1 MKKIVKGNDFTLR
14 IAVMKMTEGER
25 VAFPIPA
32 CTDVLVRVFNGV
44 KHITLSY
51 EVDTANDNVLL
62 ARVEGDRI
70 PVGNY
75 AIEIKGKLFGN
86 DWAINTYPQFAIVSS
101 SPDAD
106 TDFGEVADVG
116 NFVDMG
122 AVIAILPPSVEL
134 SNLIS
139 DAHNIVDESKKASNI
154 AAQAAK
160 DAKNAL
166 AAAEHV
172 NAELDENQVL
182 TVTNREGKSK
192 SIPLGDEFES
202 VEVRVSSAVENLSV
216 SSITINV
223 YYNHGATPESMTT
236 DENGLLKFRVRKGVY
251 YEVSFPELA
260 RAMSISPI
268 GYTAVL
274 ATRIIEVTYQPYDER
289 TESVT
294 VIVERHKGDVTDGWK
309 GFKVLVTIGKEEEK
323 AIETDEEGKARVSV
337 PWGVTYRVRVE
348 KTDGYYVRF
357 DDYERTLTASI
368 NERYVYF
375 NLYEYQTGMFIVTN
389 EGEKITIAEYKERGL
404 TQDDVV
410 GVSLVTGELTQGD
423 GVFTVSLKAFYERS
437 FTTRMWC
444 NINTQFNSI
453 PSNGNNTSDPLYY
466 NGKELSERVMAEAL
480 ERSLDVPAFD
490 LAKKSAIV
498 IDDKILNGYI
508 PAIGQI
514 RLLNTNISLLYDI
527 FRAVYGESEETEG
540 NITAFSTFWTKQAK
554 WSSSQDGAASAWMF
568 TSGPSNFNN
577 KSSGNYVLPF
587 FAF

>member
-1 MKKIVKGNDFTLR
+1 MKKITKGNDFTLR
-14 IAVMKMTEGER
+14 IAIMKMTEGKG

-32 CTDVLVRVFNGV
+32 CTDVQVRVFNGV

-51 EVDTANDNVLL
+51 EVDTANDNALL
-62 ARVEGDRI
+62 ARVEGNRI

-75 AIEIKGKLFGN
+75 AVEIKGKLFGN
-86 DWAINTYPQFAIVSS
+86 DWAISTYPQFAIVSS

-106 TDFGEVADVG
+106 TEFGEPIDGG

-122 AVIAILPPSVEL
+122 TVIAILPPSVEL

-139 DAHNIVDESKKASNI
+139 DAHGIVEESKKASDI
-154 AAQAAK
+154 AARAAK
-160 DAKNAL
+160 DAKSAL

-172 NAELDENQVL
+172 NAELDDDHVL

-216 SSITINV
+216 SGITISV
-223 YYNHGATPESMTT
+223 YYNHGSTPENMTT

-260 RAMSISPI
+260 RATNISPI

-274 ATRIIEVTYQPYDER
+274 SSRIIEATYQPYDER

-294 VIVERHKGDVTDGWK
+294 IIVERHKGDALDGWK

-323 AIETDEEGKARVSV
+323 AIETDEDGKAKIAV
-337 PWGVTYRVRVE
+337 PWGLTYRVRVE

-375 NLYEYQTGMFIVTN
+375 NLYEYQTGMFIVTG

-404 TQDDVV
+404 TQGDVV
-410 GVSLVTGELTQGD
+410 GVSLVTGELAQGD

-453 PSNGNNTSDPLYY
+453 PSNGNNVSDPLYY

-498 IDDKILNGYI
+498 IDDKILNGYV

-527 FRAVYGESEETEG
+527 FRAVYGESEETEE

-554 WSSSQDGAASAWMF
+554 WSSSQGGATFAWML
-568 TSGPSNFNN
+568 TSGPYNN
-577 KSSGNYVLPF
+577 SKSYGDYVLPF

>member
-1 MKKIVKGNDFTLR
+1 MKKIVRGNDFTLK
-14 IAVMKMTEGER
+14 IPVMKSTSEGK
-25 VAFPIPA
+25 VPYPLPA
-32 CTDVLVRVFNGV
+32 CTGLQVRMCNGLMREALPISIDSEQDHV
-44 KHITLSY
+44 I
-51 EVDTANDNVLL
+51 L
-62 ARVEGDRI
+62 AQVRGSLPLGR
-70 PVGNY
+70 Y
-75 AIEIKGKLFGN
+75 AIEVSGESFGKS
-86 DWAINTYPQFAIVSS
+86 WHSEEYPQIELVRYNA
-101 SPDAD
+101 DAD
-106 TDFGEVADVG
+106 LEFDATDEGDDSVEMDT
-116 NFVDMG
+116 
-122 AVIAILPPSVEL
+122 AVVILPPSVEL
-134 SNLIS
+134 SGLIEEAKGLVS
-139 DAHNIVDESKKASNI
+139 QSQEASKVADA
-154 AAQAAK
+154 AAK
-160 DAKNAL
+160 DAKDAL
-166 AAAEHV
+166 SAAEHV
-172 NAELDENQVL
+172 NVELDEKLVL
-182 TVTNREGKSK
+182 TVTNREGTSK

-216 SSITINV
+216 SGITVNV
-223 YYNHGATPESMTT
+223 YYNHGTTPESMTT
-236 DENGLLKFRVRKGVY
+236 DENGLLKFQVRKGVY

-260 RAMSISPI
+260 KAMSISPI

-274 ATRIIEVTYQPYDER
+274 ATRIIEATYQPYDER

-294 VIVERHKGDVTDGWK
+294 VIVERHKGDATDGWK

-323 AIETDEEGKARVSV
+323 TIETDEEGKAKISV

-389 EGEKITIAEYKERGL
+389 EGEKITVAEYKERGL

-540 NITAFSTFWTKQAK
+540 NITAFNTFWTKQYK
-554 WSSSQDGAASAWMF
+554 WSSSQYGATFAWLL
-568 TSGPSNFNN
+568 TSGPNYNH
-577 KSSGNYVLPF
+577 KLVGNYVLPF

>member
-1 MKKIVKGNDFTLR
+1 MKKITKGNDFMLR
-14 IAVMKMTEGER
+14 ISVMKKSEGEL
-25 VAFPIPA
+25 VAYPLPA
-32 CTDVLVRVFNGV
+32 CTDVQVRVCNGY
-44 KHITLSY
+44 KYITLSH
-51 EVDTANDNVLL
+51 EVDVTNNNVLL
-62 ARVEGDRI
+62 ARVEGDQI
-70 PVGNY
+70 PLGNY
-75 AIEIKGKLFGN
+75 AVELRGKLFGN
-86 DWAINTYPQFAIVSS
+86 DWSISTYPQFAIVKNSA
-101 SPDAD
+101 DAD
-106 TDFGEVADVG
+106 TEFGEEGEVG
-116 NFVDMG
+116 NIVDMG

-134 SNLIS
+134 SGLIA
-139 DAHNIVDESKKASNI
+139 DARNIVSESKKASDT
-154 AAQAAK
+154 ATQAAK
-160 DAKNAL
+160 DAKSAL

-172 NAELDENQVL
+172 NAELDDEHVL
-182 TVTNREGKSK
+182 TITNRDGESK
-192 SIPLGDEFES
+192 SISLGDEFES
-202 VEVRVSSAVENLSV
+202 VEVRVSSAVEGV
-216 SSITINV
+216 STSGIAIDV
-223 YYNHGATPESMTT
+223 YYNHGTTPETMTT
-236 DENGLLKFRVRKGVY
+236 DENGAVKFLVRKGVY

-260 RAMSISPI
+260 GATSISPV

-274 ATRIIEVTYQPYDER
+274 ASRVIEASYQPYDER
-289 TESVT
+289 SESVT
-294 VIVERHKGDVTDGWK
+294 ISVERHKGDTTEGWK

-323 AIETDEEGKARVSV
+323 VIETDEDGKAKVAV
-337 PWGVTYRVRVE
+337 PWGVTYRIRVE

-375 NLYEYQTGMFIVTN
+375 NLYEYQTGMFLVTN

-410 GVSLVTGELTQGD
+410 GVSLVTGELAQGD

-444 NINTQFNSI
+444 NINTLFNSI
-453 PSNGNNTSDPLYY
+453 PSNGNSTSDPLYY

-498 IDDKILNGYI
+498 IDDKILSGYV

-527 FRAVYGESEETEG
+527 FRAVYGEGEETEK
-540 NITAFSTFWTKQAK
+540 NITAFSTFWTKQPK
-554 WSSSQDGAASAWMF
+554 WSSSQYGATNAWGF
-568 TSGPSNFNN
+568 SSGPFNGN
-577 KSSGNYVLPF
+577 KSLGCYGLPF

>member
-14 IAVMKMTEGER
+14 IAIMKMTEGER

-32 CTDVLVRVFNGV
+32 CTDVQVRMFNGV
-44 KHITLSY
+44 KRITLSY
-51 EVDTANDNVLL
+51 EVDTANDNVLF

-75 AIEIKGKLFGN
+75 AIEIKGKLFDA
-86 DWAINTYPQFAIVSS
+86 DWAISTYPQFAIVSS

-106 TDFGEVADVG
+106 TDFGEVTDG
-116 NFVDMG
+116 SNFVDMG
-122 AVIAILPPSVEL
+122 TVIAILPPSVEL

-139 DAHNIVDESKKASNI
+139 DAHSVVDESKKASNI

-160 DAKNAL
+160 DAKSAL

-172 NAELDENQVL
+172 NAELDDDHVL

-216 SSITINV
+216 SGITINV
-223 YYNHGATPESMTT
+223 YYNHGSTPESMST

-260 RAMSISPI
+260 RAMSISSI

-274 ATRIIEVTYQPYDER
+274 STRVIEATYQPYDER
-289 TESVT
+289 TESV
-294 VIVERHKGDVTDGWK
+294 IIIIERHKGDATDGWK
-309 GFKVLVTIGKEEEK
+309 GFNILVTIGKEEEK
-323 AIETDEEGKARVSV
+323 TIETDEDGKAKIAV

-404 TQDDVV
+404 TQGDVV
-410 GVSLVTGELTQGD
+410 GVSLVTGELAQGD

-453 PSNGNNTSDPLYY
+453 PSNGNNVSDPLYY

-527 FRAVYGESEETEG
+527 FRAVYGESEETEEK
-540 NITAFSTFWTKQAK
+540 ITAFSTFWTKQTK
-554 WSSSQDGAASAWMF
+554 WSSSQFGAASAWMF
-568 TSGPSNFNN
+568 ASGPYNN
-577 KSSGNYVLPF
+577 VKSYGNYVLPF

>member
-1 MKKIVKGNDFTLR
+1 MKKITKGNDFTLR
-14 IAVMKMTEGER
+14 IAIMKMTEGKG

-32 CTDVLVRVFNGV
+32 CTDVQVRVFNGV

-51 EVDTANDNVLL
+51 EVDTANDNALL
-62 ARVEGDRI
+62 ARVEGNRI

-75 AIEIKGKLFGN
+75 AVEIKGKLFGN
-86 DWAINTYPQFAIVSS
+86 DWAISTYPQFAIVSS

-106 TDFGEVADVG
+106 TEFGEPIDGG

-122 AVIAILPPSVEL
+122 TVIAILPPSVEL

-139 DAHNIVDESKKASNI
+139 DAHGIVEESKKASDI
-154 AAQAAK
+154 AARAAK
-160 DAKNAL
+160 DAKSAL

-172 NAELDENQVL
+172 NAELDDDHVL

-216 SSITINV
+216 SGITISV
-223 YYNHGATPESMTT
+223 YYNHGSTPENMTT

-260 RAMSISPI
+260 RATNISPI

-274 ATRIIEVTYQPYDER
+274 SSRIIEATYQPYDER

-294 VIVERHKGDVTDGWK
+294 IIVERHKGDALDGWK

-323 AIETDEEGKARVSV
+323 AIETDEDGKAKIAV
-337 PWGVTYRVRVE
+337 PWGLTYRVRVE

-375 NLYEYQTGMFIVTN
+375 NLYEYQTGMFIVTG

-404 TQDDVV
+404 TQGDVV
-410 GVSLVTGELTQGD
+410 GVSLVTGELAQGD

-453 PSNGNNTSDPLYY
+453 PSNGNNVSDPLYY

-498 IDDKILNGYI
+498 IDDKILNGYV

-527 FRAVYGESEETEG
+527 FRAVYGESEETEE

-554 WSSSQDGAASAWMF
+554 WSSSQYGATFAWMF
-568 TSGPSNFNN
+568 TSGPNNNYKSN
-577 KSSGNYVLPF
+577 GNYVLPF

>member
-1 MKKIVKGNDFTLR
+1 MKKITKGNDFTLR
-14 IAVMKMTEGER
+14 IAIMKMTEGKG

-32 CTDVLVRVFNGV
+32 CTDVQVRVFNGV

-51 EVDTANDNVLL
+51 EVDTANDNALL
-62 ARVEGDRI
+62 ARVEGNRI

-75 AIEIKGKLFGN
+75 AVEIKGKLFGN
-86 DWAINTYPQFAIVSS
+86 DWAISTYPQFAIVSS

-106 TDFGEVADVG
+106 TEFGEPIDGG

-122 AVIAILPPSVEL
+122 TVIAILPPSVEL

-139 DAHNIVDESKKASNI
+139 DAHGIVEESKKASDI
-154 AAQAAK
+154 AARAAK
-160 DAKNAL
+160 DAKSAL

-172 NAELDENQVL
+172 NAELDDDHVL

-216 SSITINV
+216 SGITISV
-223 YYNHGATPESMTT
+223 YYNHGSTPENMTT

-260 RAMSISPI
+260 RATNISPI

-274 ATRIIEVTYQPYDER
+274 SSRIIETTYQPYDER

-294 VIVERHKGDVTDGWK
+294 IIVERHKGDALDGWK

-323 AIETDEEGKARVSV
+323 AIETDEDGKAKIAV
-337 PWGVTYRVRVE
+337 PWGLTYRVRVE

-375 NLYEYQTGMFIVTN
+375 NLYEYQTGMFIVTG

-404 TQDDVV
+404 TQGDVV
-410 GVSLVTGELTQGD
+410 GVSLVTGELAQGD

-453 PSNGNNTSDPLYY
+453 PSNGNNVSDPLYY

-498 IDDKILNGYI
+498 IDDKILNGYV

-527 FRAVYGESEETEG
+527 FRAVYGESEETEE

-554 WSSSQDGAASAWMF
+554 WSSSQSGAAGAWMF
-568 TSGPSNFNN
+568 TSGPNYSSYKSN
-577 KSSGNYVLPF
+577 GNYALPF

>member
-1 MKKIVKGNDFTLR
+1 MKKITKGNDFTLR
-14 IAVMKMTEGER
+14 IAIMKMTEGKG

-32 CTDVLVRVFNGV
+32 CTDVQVRVFNGV

-51 EVDTANDNVLL
+51 EVDTANDNALL
-62 ARVEGDRI
+62 ARVEGNRI

-75 AIEIKGKLFGN
+75 AVEIKGKLFGN
-86 DWAINTYPQFAIVSS
+86 DWAISTYPQFAIVSS

-106 TDFGEVADVG
+106 TEFGEPIDGG

-122 AVIAILPPSVEL
+122 TVIAILPPSVEL

-139 DAHNIVDESKKASNI
+139 DAHGIVEESKKASDI
-154 AAQAAK
+154 AARAAK
-160 DAKNAL
+160 DAKSAL

-172 NAELDENQVL
+172 NAELDDDHVL

-216 SSITINV
+216 SGITISV
-223 YYNHGATPESMTT
+223 YYNHGSTPENMTT

-260 RAMSISPI
+260 RATNISPI

-274 ATRIIEVTYQPYDER
+274 SSRIIEATYQPYDER

-294 VIVERHKGDVTDGWK
+294 IIVERHKGDALDGWK

-323 AIETDEEGKARVSV
+323 AIETDEDGKAKIAV
-337 PWGVTYRVRVE
+337 PWGLTYRVRVE

-375 NLYEYQTGMFIVTN
+375 NLYEYQTGMFIVTG

-404 TQDDVV
+404 TQGDVV
-410 GVSLVTGELTQGD
+410 GVSLVTGELAQGD

-453 PSNGNNTSDPLYY
+453 PSNGNNVSDPLYY

-498 IDDKILNGYI
+498 IDDKILNGYV

-527 FRAVYGESEETEG
+527 FRAVYGESEETEE

-554 WSSSQDGAASAWMF
+554 WSSSQYGATYAWLF
-568 TSGPSNFNN
+568 TSGPGSNG
-577 KSSGNYVLPF
+577 KSYGYYVLPF